1 MSEASNRRSDRR
13 NGLSPQER
21 LRIIANIWNE
31 IHSSGFYGA
40 ANQVVVD
47 EISQQ
52 VTDAMSQNPPDVNR
66 AEHLTFYALQ
76 LINGDI
82 EPTTT

>member
-1 MSEASNRRSDRR
+1 MNEPRNRRSDRR

-21 LRIIANIWNE
+21 LRIVANIWNE
-31 IHSSGFYGA
+31 IQSSEFYGA

-47 EISQQ
+47 EISRQ
-52 VTDAMSQNPPDVNR
+52 VTDAMSQNPPDSDL

>member
-1 MSEASNRRSDRR
+1 MSEPRKRRSDRR

-31 IHSSGFYGA
+31 IQSSGFYGA

-47 EISQQ
+47 EISRQ
-52 VTDAMSQNPPDVNR
+52 VTDAMSHNPPDVNR
-66 AEHLTFYALQ
+66 AEQLTFYALH